1 MSLTP
6 AYFANELKNNLN
18 LYLDRSSNEINLTTL
33 SESYIH
39 EFNVDLEEEEE
50 VFEFV
55 VDWFETWLGRSK
67 FNN

>member
-6 AYFANELKNNLN
+6 AYFVNELKNNLN
-18 LYLDRSSNEINLTTL
+18 LYLDRSTNEINLTTL

-55 VDWFETWLGRSK
+55 IDWFETWSGRSK